1 MLGLLI
7 FSKFFYV
14 AALNSYYTFYL
25 IQKFHVS
32 TQTAELHLFVFLG
45 AMAIG
50 TFAGGPIGDRFGR
63 KLVIW
68 VSILGVFPFSL
79 ALPYRQLVLD
89 HVR

>member
-7 FSKFFYV
+7 FSKFFYT
-14 AALNSYYTFYL
+14 ASLNSYYTLYL

-32 TQTAELHLFVFLG
+32 TEAAELRLFLFLG

-50 TFAGGPIGDRFGR
+50 TLAGGPIGDRYGR

-68 VSILGVFPFSL
+68 VSILGVFPFTFM
-79 ALPYRQLVLD
+79 LPFADLF
-89 HVR
+89 